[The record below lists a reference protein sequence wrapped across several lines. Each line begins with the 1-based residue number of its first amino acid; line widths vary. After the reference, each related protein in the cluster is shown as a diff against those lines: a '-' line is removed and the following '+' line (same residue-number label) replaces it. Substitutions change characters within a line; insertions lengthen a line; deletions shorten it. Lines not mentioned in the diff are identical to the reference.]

1 MQDDLN
7 GLSEKTTNDSAPE
20 SDDFENESLSGQDI
34 PKATPG
40 EMKDFE
46 EPFEPASF
54 AQRPQVIREKAME
67 QVREFKKNF
76 KVVEERD
83 PALIKKIKL
92 AGVGVVILLL
102 VFAAVI
108 IRNNKAGEVAVET
121 PSGIEDKAK
130 AAQEANDKLRRDN
143 LSNIARLAAVYHL
156 EQKADLP
163 VSAAYAKLSEDNPVT
178 EYLRDALTKYGASAE
193 ILLDPKNP
201 DYYYAYRSADGKT
214 IELSA
219 RLENEAGEY
228 CVSGTNPCIYKKMIT
243 ETEMAA
249 MSENLENYK

>member
-34 PKATPG
+34 PKAIPG
-40 EMKDFE
+40 EIKDFE

-54 AQRPQVIREKAME
+54 AQWLQVIREKTME
-67 QVREFKKNF
+67 QVREFKKNL
-76 KVVEERD
+76 KIVEERD

-92 AGVGVVILLL
+92 ASVGVVILLL

-108 IRNNKAGEVAVET
+108 IRNNKAGEVSVET
-121 PSGIEDKAK
+121 PAGIEDKAK

-143 LSNIARLAAVYHL
+143 LSNIVRLAAVYHL

-163 VSAAYAKLSEDNPVT
+163 VSAAYVKLNEDNPVT
-178 EYLRDALTKYGASAE
+178 EYLWDALTKYGASAE

-228 CVSGTNPCIYKKMIT
+228 CVSGTSPCIYKKMIT
-243 ETEMAA
+243 ETEMAV
-249 MSENLENYK
+249 MSENLESYK